1 MRGSEVPASAGKE
14 SQLSSSTIKST
25 STSITSKENYGD
37 KMDAFLSRTYYFNG
51 GYDSQEGMLKL
62 SSLMEH
68 IEVGLIKSQIID
80 VYKYLATLAISAQ
93 TQKGRNRIIIEKP
106 FGFDALS
113 SHQLTNALLSK
124 FQEEQL
130 YNAQSYTPNH
140 SIACNGAPIN
150 LNGED
155 IRNKKVK
162 VLRSICR
169 LEPCNVILGHYK
181 DTSGYKVDVKLN
193 NLTPTYFAV
202 ALYIGNARWDGVPFV
217 IKASMGL
224 IKHRF
229 TAYNI
234 SKNIKLRNEFKRGN
248 YDINMSVSLVTI
260 PRTIQTRI
268 LQWIKCAIPEIG
280 NIYHESFGHNI
291 DLATN
296 ELILWDVPNE
306 AILVRVNNKVP
317 VLGLQL
323 DASELNLLYKDKYN
337 VEVPD
342 SYEHLL
348 LDVIDGDNHLFMRSD
363 ELTAGWNILNPLLQE
378 ID

>member
-1 MRGSEVPASAGKE
+1 
-14 SQLSSSTIKST
+14 
-25 STSITSKENYGD
+25 
-37 KMDAFLSRTYYFNG
+37 MDAFLSRTYYFNG

-80 VYKYLATLAISAQ
+80 VYKYLAHLPPGGSEANMIFYQS
-93 TQKGRNRIIIEKP
+93 
-106 FGFDALS
+106 
-113 SHQLTNALLSK
+113 LTNALLSK

-130 YNAQSYTPNH
+130 YKIDNLLGRNLIENITVLRHSAQSYTPNH

-224 IKHRF
+224 IKHR
-229 TAYNI
+229 
-234 SKNIKLRNEFKRGN
+234 
-248 YDINMSVSLVTI
+248 
-260 PRTIQTRI
+260 
-268 LQWIKCAIPEIG
+268 
-280 NIYHESFGHNI
+280 
-291 DLATN
+291 
-296 ELILWDVPNE
+296 
-306 AILVRVNNKVP
+306 
-317 VLGLQL
+317 
-323 DASELNLLYKDKYN
+323 YN